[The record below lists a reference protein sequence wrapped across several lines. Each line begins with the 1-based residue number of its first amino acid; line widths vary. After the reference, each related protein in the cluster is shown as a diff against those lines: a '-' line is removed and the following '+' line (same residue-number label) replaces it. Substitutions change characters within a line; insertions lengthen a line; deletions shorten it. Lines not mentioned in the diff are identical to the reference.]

1 MKKGEYINSSKSQME
16 LSIFLII
23 ILIILGV
30 LLLYLLSGF
39 ICGVLC
45 RCNNIV
51 SVDRM
56 VIDSTIYSDSDSDV
70 LNREVITIIDVKN
83 VKIMET
89 DDIING
95 YLPEATIV

>member
-1 MKKGEYINSSKSQME
+1 ME

-56 VIDSTIYSDSDSDV
+56 VIDSPIYSDV

-83 VKIMET
+83 VKIMPT